1 MLLGEEG
8 EGQIEQEL
16 IATEEEEEGWIKK
29 ELITTEEE
37 EEGWTKE
44 ELITAEEEEEE
55 EGWIKEELIT
65 TEEKEEEGWIKDL
78 LITTE
83 EEGHDARLADPIH
96 PFSAI
101 SLLPEECRE
110 GAGLH
115 VRLKHRWSTV
125 HVCSLAG
132 KSRRRRRAAS
142 PIPVSGAAREGPRL
156 RLAAPSLG
164 SRQLPFFS
172 SGPPQA

>member
-29 ELITTEEE
+29 ELIT
-37 EEGWTKE
+37 
-44 ELITAEEEEEE
+44 AEEEE
-55 EGWIKEELIT
+55 
-65 TEEKEEEGWIKDL
+65 EEEGWIKDL
-78 LITTE
+78 LITTK

-101 SLLPEECRE
+101 NLLPEECRE

-115 VRLKHRWSTV
+115 
-125 HVCSLAG
+125 
-132 KSRRRRRAAS
+132 
-142 PIPVSGAAREGPRL
+142 
-156 RLAAPSLG
+156 
-164 SRQLPFFS
+164 
-172 SGPPQA
+172 

>member
-29 ELITTEEE
+29 ELIT
-37 EEGWTKE
+37 
-44 ELITAEEEEEE
+44 AEEEE

-96 PFSAI
+96 PFSAT

-115 VRLKHRWSTV
+115 VRLKHRV
-125 HVCSLAG
+125 QPPA
-132 KSRRRRRAAS
+132 RR
-142 PIPVSGAAREGPRL
+142 GGWGHLGMEHGPRL
-156 RLAAPSLG
+156 LPGGEEQEEEEGSEPHPRFWGSAGGTEAAFGRPVPG
-164 SRQLPFFS
+164 EPATPFF
-172 SGPPQA
+172 